1 MNGHG
6 RPNFAGSEVDRNIR
20 SSQDQHA
27 VVGFTNS
34 TGKCYVLAVTQVSIK
49 RKVLKALALAILP
62 WLLIGMLLAMP
73 SDLAASCVAKRN
85 KNAPSNFEVARRQ
98 VAQEPNDGVHF
109 RINWGGGSART
120 WRGTIKSR
128 QGVIKNVRPLSNTAD
143 AAATAVLS
151 QNEIQ
156 IAHWSPTSYGGA
168 DFHLF
173 GGLDSTIEIQ
183 LSSRE
188 KPGVSINEQ
197 YTVRELLA
205 DPVIA
210 KTIDGEGNRYSI
222 ERPGYDRIRFEFD
235 RPHLVF
241 ETGEKFR
248 FQWRPFLSEAAN
260 RKQVGTWRLRSVATG
275 RILST
280 KSVDF
285 EVDALGSA
293 VPQQVEMRMPVTEG
307 VYHFEFSIDGRRF
320 ENVFGAFGSKQANQG
335 MLERTVEFVVLDRQ
349 SKLAE
354 NEQASENWR
363 VIQRLSGS
371 IEFQKTRSVWPRPGD
386 VDSLGNDARSVAS
399 VNGQSFLKLA
409 PGGWQ
414 AMPLE
419 FPLKRNSRVT
429 KPFLVEVDYVVSSPM
444 SLGVSLLEKDETGR
458 YPNTGVDTGAYLPA
472 SPVRQVNAN
481 ETKTLR
487 FTVWPNDTNP
497 YLMLTNRDSKN
508 EVLVGDVRVL
518 EGPDQLPVSDVAP
531 SMLRRRQVFKW
542 IESPHFAAAV
552 GARGG
557 VDPRTSETLDD
568 WTMFYHAAD
577 RLVQQLKHDGYTGAY
592 FPVAARGGSYYPSEH
607 LAASPFFDSGIYF
620 SDGRDPVQKD
630 VFEMLARMF
639 AREGLSLVP
648 MFSFDTPLPAVE
660 AALAR
665 SQTEVPGVGLID
677 FNQTRRQRS
686 ILKSLPIYNPLGR
699 SVQYAVSQVIEEF
712 AQRYQSHSVIQGVG
726 LVCRPDTVTLLPG
739 RRWGYDAMTVGRFS
753 QATPEIG
760 ILVDAKESIQKDW
773 QATQRSLLDQHQDK
787 WLHWRA
793 DQMFRW
799 YQEMAD
805 SIKTTRSDLRLFLA
819 PTDLFRN
826 EQFAAALSPS
836 LHRSVDFQ
844 KLMLQMGFNLNSFR
858 HLPETDS
865 IPDVVLLRSHRIAPD
880 ASPAEERVNHYLA
893 TSNQV
898 DQFYSRLNYASDLFQ
913 HRHALAQFAQLKS
926 SPPFSKQPD
935 PILRWQPAMP
945 AGNESRQ
952 RFVTMIRRRDSRQL
966 IDGGERFSASIDAK
980 LRQMISIYRQLPDQ
994 SFQDVRVK
1002 WIGDQSMLPLA
1013 IRQLVA
1019 NDGTYFYLAN
1029 ASPWPI
1035 EVKLSISDRAG
1046 SNVGNVTSMS
1056 TKPIEFAPLAPTQPQ
1071 ATRVDL
1077 AGVVKLAPYE
1087 LVGGKSVNAGWTI
1100 TDFELTLPANSDKD
1114 LRRQVFELQAKL
1126 VAAQTAPAVEVLDN
1140 PRFEVE
1146 PHSPLSGW
1154 QIGQQEVQQFEIK
1167 TSMTGSVFRDD
1178 RRYLHMQ
1185 NNKNSPLW
1193 IRSNE
1198 FLVPRTGRLSISVW
1212 LRTFNA
1218 QKQPALRISA
1228 EGQTDGGNYYRFG
1241 SIGALSPDQ
1250 SNQVETEWKRF
1261 AVHFDDVPVADL
1273 NRMRIGFDLM
1283 EPGSVQIT
1291 DVQVFDHWLD
1301 ENDAKAITQLLAS
1314 TDAMLLRPEMFDRC
1328 RRLLENYWAVFLDHY
1343 VPEKNAKSNTVN
1355 ATTPDA
1361 ATILGP
1367 AKPDARGR
1375 ESRRFSIR
1383 PTKNKVPMFRRL
1395 QDLGSRR

>member
-6 RPNFAGSEVDRNIR
+6 RPKFAGSEVDRAIR

-27 VVGFTNS
+27 VAEFTNS
-34 TGKCYVLAVTQVSIK
+34 TGECYVLADTLAFIK
-49 RKVLKALALAILP
+49 RTVPKALALPMLS
-62 WLLIGMLLAMP
+62 WLLVGILLAMP
-73 SDLAASCVAKRN
+73 SYSAVSCFAN
-85 KNAPSNFEVARRQ
+85 QTANSSPSFQ
-98 VAQEPNDGVHF
+98 VASRQANQTPSDGVHF
-109 RINWGGGSART
+109 RINWGGGTART
-120 WRGTIKSR
+120 WRGTIKSS
-128 QGVIKNVRPLSNTAD
+128 QGVIKNVRPLSASKD
-143 AAATAVLS
+143 ATATAVLS

-156 IAHWSPTSYGGA
+156 IEHWAPTNYGGV
-168 DFHLF
+168 DFQF
-173 GGLDSTIEIQ
+173 VGGLNSTIEIK
-183 LSSRE
+183 LTCRE
-188 KPGVSINEQ
+188 DPEVSINEQ
-197 YTVRELLA
+197 YSTNELLTEPA
-205 DPVIA
+205 IE
-210 KTIDGEGNRYSI
+210 KTIDDEGNRYSI
-222 ERPGYDRIRFEFD
+222 ERPEFDRIRFEFN

-241 ETGEKFR
+241 ETGEKFA
-248 FQWRPFLSEAAN
+248 FQWWPFLAGTTS
-260 RKQVGTWRLRSVATG
+260 RKLTGAWRLRSVATG

-280 KSVDF
+280 NSVDF
-285 EVDALGSA
+285 NLDALGSA
-293 VPQQVEMRMPVTEG
+293 RPQQVEMRMPATEG
-307 VYHFEFSIDGRRF
+307 VYQFEFSLGGGRF
-320 ENVFGAFGSKQANQG
+320 QKVFGTFGSKQTNQG
-335 MLERTVEFVVLDRQ
+335 MPERTVEFVVLDRQ
-349 SKLAE
+349 SKLATS
-354 NEQASENWR
+354 EQASDDWH

-371 IEFQKTRSVWPRPGD
+371 IEFQKTRSVWPRPGG
-386 VDSLGNDARSVAS
+386 VNSLGNDARSVAS
-399 VNGQSFLKLA
+399 VNGQSFLKLE

-414 AMPLE
+414 AMPIE
-419 FPLKRNSRVT
+419 FPLKRNSRAT

-444 SLGVSLLEKDETGR
+444 SLGVSLLEKDKTGR
-458 YPNTGVDTGAYLPA
+458 YPNMGVDTGAYLPA
-472 SPVRQVNAN
+472 SPVRQFNVDEI
-481 ETKTLR
+481 ETHR
-487 FTVWPNDTNP
+487 FTVWPNDANP
-497 YLMLTNRDSKN
+497 YLMLTNRDPENK
-508 EVLVGDVRVL
+508 VLIGDVRVL
-518 EGPDQLPVSDVAP
+518 EGPDQLSVSSVAP

-557 VDPRTSETLDD
+557 IDPKTFETLDD
-568 WTMFYHAAD
+568 WTMFYLAAD

-592 FPVAARGGSYYPSEH
+592 FPVAAGGGSFYPSRH
-607 LAASPFFDSGIYF
+607 LSASPFFDSGIYF

-648 MFSFDTPLPAVE
+648 MFSFDAPLPAVE
-660 AALAR
+660 AALSR
-665 SQTEVPGVGLID
+665 SQTEVPGVGLVD
-677 FNQTRRQRS
+677 FNQTRRDRS
-686 ILKSLPIYNPLGR
+686 ILKSLPVYNPLGR

-712 AQRYQSHSVIQGVG
+712 AQRYQSHSAIRGVG

-739 RRWGYDAMTVGRFS
+739 RRWGYDAMTIGRFS

-760 ILVDAKESIQKDW
+760 LIVNAKESIQRDW
-773 QATQRSLLDQHQDK
+773 QATQRSLLAQHQDK

-793 DQMFRW
+793 DQMSMW
-799 YQEMAD
+799 YQAMAD
-805 SIKTTRSDLRLFLA
+805 SIKTTRSDLTLYLA
-819 PTDLFRN
+819 PTDMFRN

-844 KLMLQMGFNLNSFR
+844 KLMLEMGFDLNSFQQ
-858 HLPETDS
+858 LPETGS

-893 TSNQV
+893 TSNQAEK
-898 DQFYSRLNYASDLFQ
+898 FYSKLNYASELFQ
-913 HRHALAQFAQLKS
+913 HRHALAQFSQLQS

-935 PILRWQPAMP
+935 PILRRQPAMP

-952 RFVTMIRRRDSRQL
+952 RFVTMIRTRDSRQL
-966 IDGGERFSASIDAK
+966 IDGGERFSASTDAK
-980 LRQMISIYRQLPDQ
+980 LRQMFSIYRQLPDQ
-994 SFQDVRVK
+994 PFKDVRVK

-1013 IRQLVA
+1013 VRQLTA
-1019 NDGTYFYLAN
+1019 KDGTYFYLAN

-1035 EVKLSISDRAG
+1035 EVKLSVRDRAG

-1056 TKPIEFAPLAPTQPQ
+1056 TKPIRFAPLATAQPQ
-1071 ATRVDL
+1071 ANRVDL

-1126 VAAQTAPAVEVLDN
+1126 VAAQTAPAVDVLDN

-1154 QIGQQEVQQFEIK
+1154 QIGQQDVQQFEIK
-1167 TSMTGSVFRDD
+1167 TSMAGSVFRED

-1193 IRSNE
+1193 IRSND

-1218 QKQPALRISA
+1218 EKQPALRISA
-1228 EGQTDGGNYYRFG
+1228 EGQTAGGNYYRFG

-1261 AVHFDDVPVADL
+1261 AVHFDDVPVADIS
-1273 NRMRIGFDLM
+1273 RMRIGFDLM

-1291 DVQVFDHWLD
+1291 DVKVFDHWLD

-1343 VPEKNAKSNTVN
+1343 VPDKSAKSKTVN
-1355 ATTPDA
+1355 AAKSGADA
-1361 ATILGP
+1361 ILAP
-1367 AKPDARGR
+1367 AKPDVRGR

-1395 QDLGSRR
+1395 QDFGSRR